1 MAYGGFNYLVRRTA
15 LHKVLR
21 DKALNSP
28 KNLKYGGYRRGLA
41 SMVYNSFD
49 KKPSATRASKL
60 AGVTRAWSET
70 LHTRDKSA
78 TKSENMSNQQS
89 CEELHKP
96 IIQTFKKWK
105 VYSYFKD
112 KILGVDLAD
121 MWLICKFSKGFQFL
135 LCVIDIYSVY
145 NQTKY
150 G

>member
-1 MAYGGFNYLVRRTA
+1 
-15 LHKVLR
+15 
-21 DKALNSP
+21 
-28 KNLKYGGYRRGLA
+28 
-41 SMVYNSFD
+41 MVYNSFD

-96 IIQTFKKWK
+96 IIQTFKKRK

-121 MWLICKFSKGFQFL
+121 M
-135 LCVIDIYSVY
+135 
-145 NQTKY
+145 
-150 G
+150 